1 MEVLLLQLGGQQSV
15 YCQRWPFA
23 CWVYLVHAINY
34 VFCSERGDKNLPV
47 GDIKPDL
54 AVVCPFAGS
63 VGLAFDYH
71 WWLRSSSDCW

>member
-1 MEVLLLQLGGQQSV
+1 M
-15 YCQRWPFA
+15 
-23 CWVYLVHAINY
+23 HAINY